1 MNMNIYI
8 VQYMNKKA
16 NMYINKFFN
25 SLNIER
31 EQNAK
36 FAKFV
41 ENSWNIFGT
50 SRDNDAGAQLCSMG
64 NHPITLLF
72 CTPRR
77 YATMGSLPTL

>member
-41 ENSWNIFGT
+41 ENLWNIFAT
-50 SRDNDAGAQLCSMG
+50 SRDNDADAQLCSVA
-64 NHPITLLF
+64 NHPISVLF
-72 CTPRR
+72 SVHPVD
-77 YATMGSLPTL
+77 MP

>member
-1 MNMNIYI
+1 MNMNMNIYI

-41 ENSWNIFGT
+41 ENS
-50 SRDNDAGAQLCSMG
+50 
-64 NHPITLLF
+64 
-72 CTPRR
+72 
-77 YATMGSLPTL
+77 